1 MVAAEP
7 EPEPVIMAEVVCLPG
22 APLLVKGQSS
32 VSVAVVPPTTT
43 GKEFLEQVI
52 PKRYVHQAGS
62 G

>member
-1 MVAAEP
+1 
-7 EPEPVIMAEVVCLPG
+7 MAEVVCLPG